1 MARSIIVIHPG
12 ALGDVLLAV
21 PSLRWLKKN
30 FPDHHILLISN
41 EAAGRLLLECRQI
54 DAWMSV
60 QGAFCADLCSGSVPD
75 SIEINRWLDECDL
88 AVVWMKQ
95 EHRGLATALEHC
107 GVREVR
113 MQSPFSPQLKSRH
126 HSERFLE
133 TLGATMVGLS
143 AGEPLQLSPS
153 LLEKGRALLMNM
165 GFARDRPLVLLHPG
179 SGSRHK
185 CTSVELLAGVIMALN
200 QEGLCPL
207 VLEGP
212 ADEARTA
219 QLLHLLPMMPTV
231 VRGQDLSIVAG
242 MMVQVQVYIGHDSG
256 TTHLAALLGVPTI
269 ALFGP
274 TDPEQW
280 APRGAHVVVLRGTPC
295 VCPSWEAVRHCEDKP
310 CLAISVGDIF
320 ASIRRII
327 GHGLKNTTPRNPSQY
342 SLFQKTPCAKVPS

>member
-21 PSLRWLKKN
+21 PALRWLKKT
-30 FPDHHILLISN
+30 FPDHHIQLISN
-41 EAAGRLLLECRQI
+41 EPVGRILLECRLI

-60 QGAFCADLCSGSVPD
+60 HGGLCADLCSGSIPD
-75 SIEINRWLDECDL
+75 SIEIRRRLETCECV
-88 AVVWMKQ
+88 VVWMKQ
-95 EHRGLATALEHC
+95 EHRGLATALENC
-107 GVREVR
+107 GVREIW
-113 MQSPFSPQLKSRH
+113 MQSPLSPQLKSRH

-133 TLGATMVGLS
+133 TLGAAMVGLS
-143 AGEPLQLSPS
+143 ADEPLQLPPS
-153 LLEKGRALLMNM
+153 LLEKGRASLVNM
-165 GFARDRPLVLLHPG
+165 GIARDRPLVLLHPG

-185 CTSVELLAGVIMALN
+185 CTSVEVLAGVIVALN

-212 ADEARTA
+212 ADETITA
-219 QLLHLLPMMPTV
+219 QLLHLLPMMPTL
-231 VRGQDLSIVAG
+231 VREQDLSIVAG
-242 MMVQVQVYIGHDSG
+242 MMAQVQVYIGHDSG

-295 VCPSWEAVRHCEDKP
+295 VCPSWEAVRRCEDKP
-310 CLAISVGDIF
+310 CLAISAGDIF
-320 ASIRRII
+320 SSVRRII
-327 GHGLKNTTPRNPSQY
+327 GQGLKSTTPRNPSQY
-342 SLFQKTPCAKVPS
+342 ALSQQTPCAKVPS